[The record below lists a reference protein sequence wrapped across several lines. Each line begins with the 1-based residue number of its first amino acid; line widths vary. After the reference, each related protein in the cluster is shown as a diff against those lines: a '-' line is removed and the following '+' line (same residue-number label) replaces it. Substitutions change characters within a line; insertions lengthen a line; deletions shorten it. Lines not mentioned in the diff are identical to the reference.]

1 MTDMNDEQKHAV
13 SLVRAGRNIFL
24 TGDPG
29 TGKSYTLHHIVDA
42 LSYMYGHGAI
52 LKVAPTGAA
61 AILIG
66 GQTIQ
71 SFPGPG
77 VPHGN
82 VATFKKMVPKNLR
95 HVKAVVIDEVS
106 MLDAE
111 YFDYY
116 FSAFSARVQWI
127 LCGDFHQL
135 TPVGQSNHSIDS
147 PVSLAHYLNESL
159 ARMTRFES
167 EDALVEFASSIDPSS
182 DDTSSWKAPE
192 DSTPFGLSETCGKF
206 VFQSI
211 AWRRM
216 RPIPVMLVR
225 PYRTNDPMLLE
236 AQRAIRLGDPTH
248 PAVQALVEATSR
260 PLVVGDI
267 KPTKVLP
274 RRASVLAANQKEL
287 DLLDEGSMQSYAAKD
302 SVNPNT
308 HQTWIKEQL
317 ERDSFFSKDC
327 RSDGNIELRLGA
339 QVMMLI
345 NESKDMPYA
354 LVNGS
359 RGVVEGFYPDNSC
372 IVGQVDDEML
382 HSASLP
388 PGWYEEMDPEGDAYY
403 FNETT
408 METTRDPPI
417 MQDVELFP
425 LVKFANGA
433 RRLVRPHTFEK
444 RVIGKGTCVR
454 IQLPLALAWAITVH
468 KSQGASLD
476 LAHVDLK
483 GAFGEGQAYVAISR
497 AKSIA
502 GLEIHNFSPLSV
514 YTSSIVCEFYK
525 AINDGTLDTFLHSF
539 NLWWGAPIVKCGG
552 KWLALF
558 RRNPK
563 FVRWIGEAEKPMP
576 KPAAPPPPPKKEAP
590 EAKKMR
596 T

>member
-1 MTDMNDEQKHAV
+1 MNDEQKQAV
-13 SLVRAGRNIFL
+13 GLVKSGRNLFL

-29 TGKSYTLHHIVDA
+29 TGKSYTLNHIVDA
-42 LSYMYGHGAI
+42 LADMYGHGAI

-82 VATFKKMVPKNLR
+82 VATFKKMLPRNLR
-95 HVKAVVIDEVS
+95 HIKAVVIDEVS

-116 FSAFSARVQWI
+116 FSAFPATVQWV

-135 TPVGQSNHSIDS
+135 APVGQSNHSMDS
-147 PVSLAHYLNESL
+147 PVSLAHYLNESMT
-159 ARMTRFES
+159 RMTHVES
-167 EDALVEFASSIDPSS
+167 EDELVKFASSIDPSS

-206 VFQSI
+206 AFQSI

-216 RPIPVMLVR
+216 RPIAVMLVQ
-225 PYRTNDPMLLE
+225 PYRTNDPMLLD

-260 PLVVGDI
+260 PLVVDDI
-267 KPTKVLP
+267 KPTQVLP
-274 RRASVLAANQKEL
+274 RRAAVLAANQKEL

-302 SVNPNT
+302 SINYNT
-308 HQTWIKEQL
+308 NKKWIKEQL

-327 RSDGNIELRLGA
+327 QADRKIELRLGA

-345 NESKDMPYA
+345 NESKDTPYA

-359 RGVVEGFYPDNSC
+359 RGIVEGFYPDNPC
-372 IVGQVDDEML
+372 IVGQVDDEVL
-382 HSASLP
+382 RGTSLP
-388 PGWYEEMDPEGDAYY
+388 PGWYEEMDSDGDEYY
-403 FNETT
+403 FNGAT
-408 METTRDPPI
+408 METTRDTPTVEN
-417 MQDVELFP
+417 VELFP

-433 RRLVRPHTFEK
+433 RRLIRPHTFEK
-444 RVIGKGTCVR
+444 RIIGKGTCVR
-454 IQLPLALAWAITVH
+454 IQLPLSLAWAITVH
-468 KSQGASLD
+468 KSQGASLE

-497 AKSIA
+497 AKSID
-502 GLEIHNFSPLSV
+502 GLEIHNFSPSSV

-525 AINDGTLDTFLHSF
+525 AINDGTHDMFIHSF
-539 NLWWGAPIVKCGG
+539 NLWWGAPIVKVGG

-563 FVRWIGEAEKPMP
+563 FVQWICEAEKPMP
-576 KPAAPPPPPKKEAP
+576 KPTAPPPPPKKGAP
-590 EAKKMR
+590 AAKKMR